1 MLQQP
6 PHATVKSC
14 KLKKMLLSHTFQGHR
29 DGKVFRFLQ
38 FHLTSSQAFS
48 HIFTLTFGWKQV
60 LLFGMDSTSRP
71 VKWRL
76 CSIEHILCRDDLASC
91 AYFRCHYTCSQYS
104 DTLPFPTH
112 CSTPMKQIV
121 GLLEFLKPIT
131 ANLSFVQTHDSF
143 YSKINPIQAYAS
155 SILTKYCKHSIL
167 LPGSI
172 SRKYF

>member
-1 MLQQP
+1 
-6 PHATVKSC
+6 
-14 KLKKMLLSHTFQGHR
+14 
-29 DGKVFRFLQ
+29 
-38 FHLTSSQAFS
+38 
-48 HIFTLTFGWKQV
+48 
-60 LLFGMDSTSRP
+60 MDSTSRP

-155 SILTKYCKHSIL
+155 NILSKYCKHSIL

-172 SRKYF
+172 SRKYFWWLHLNLFFFFFFNIKGSGAEGIMQICWFALNSLNAVTRHTVYIAAIDYSHYISWYKKKRN